1 MDIAT
6 LLGMVGAFGFIGWA
20 IVRQDQLEMF
30 TDDWFSPLLVLV
42 GTALGVMI
50 RYSLGHFTSSIAV
63 VSRAFMNANDDPQVL
78 IDEIV
83 NLATVSRKDGVL
95 ALEKIPISEP
105 FLEEG
110 VRMLIDGSNAEVL
123 KQSMTKNMRGTIE
136 RNTASQK
143 VWRSMGESSPAFGMI
158 GTVIGLVSMMAT
170 MDDPKTIGPSMAL
183 ALLTTLWGV
192 VLAQVL
198 FLPVADKLK
207 FRSSTEQLKLTICID
222 GIMAIQAGQNPRV
235 IASVLS
241 SYLDPTKRVSDN
253 RKGAK

>member
-6 LLGMVGAFGFIGWA
+6 LLGMVGGIILVGYA
-20 IVRQDQLEMF
+20 IWRSEQLDMF
-30 TDDWFSPLLVLV
+30 TDDTFSPIFVLGGTLL
-42 GTALGVMI
+42 AVMI
-50 RYSLGHFTSSIAV
+50 RYSLQHFITSLKV
-63 VSRAFMNANDDPQVL
+63 VSRAFTGSNDDPQVL

-83 NLATVSRKDGVL
+83 NLSTISRKDGFL
-95 ALEKIPISEP
+95 ALEKIAISEP

-110 VRMLIDGSNAEVL
+110 VRMLIDGNSAEVL
-123 KQSMTKNMRGTIE
+123 KQSMTKNMRGAIE

-143 VWRSMGESSPAFGMI
+143 VWRSMGESAPAFGMI
-158 GTVIGLVSMMAT
+158 GTVVGLVAMMAS
-170 MDDPKTIGPSMAL
+170 MDDPKTLGPSMAL

-192 VLAQVL
+192 VFAQVI

-207 FRSSTEQLKLTICID
+207 YRSSTEVLRLTICID

-241 SYLDPTKRVSDN
+241 AYLDPTKRIGDTGT
-253 RKGAK
+253 GAK

>member
-6 LLGMVGAFGFIGWA
+6 VLGMLGAFAMVAWA
-20 IVRQDQLEMF
+20 IENQNQWSQF
-30 TDDWFSPLLVLV
+30 NDWFSPVFV
-42 GTALGVMI
+42 IGATFLGVMI
-50 RYSLGHFTSSIAV
+50 RFSLGHFVSSLAV
-63 VSRAFMNANDDPQVL
+63 LAHTFKNSNDDPQEI

-95 ALEKIPISEP
+95 ALEKVPISEP

-123 KQSMTKNMRGTIE
+123 KQSMSKNMRGAIE
-136 RNTASQK
+136 RNAASQK

-158 GTVIGLVSMMAT
+158 GTVIGLVSMMAN
-170 MDDPKTIGPSMAL
+170 MDDPKAIGPAMAL
-183 ALLTTLWGV
+183 ALLTTLYGV
-192 VLAQVL
+192 VFAQVV

-207 FRSSTEQLKLTICID
+207 YRSSAEQLKLTMCID

-241 SYLDPTKRVSDN
+241 SYLDPTKRVGDTP
-253 RKGAK
+253 KGAK